1 MPDPLRIAFVSM
13 HTSPADLPG
22 SGDAGGMNV
31 VEHHQ
36 ALALA
41 RLGHRVDLITRRSDP
56 AQPDL
61 VELSEGVRLLHLP
74 AGPPERLAKSLIDA
88 HIEEFSAGLAAL
100 DGGYHV
106 LHSHHWMS
114 GVAALPVAR
123 AWGVPHVQ
131 SFHSVAALPGS
142 ALSEGEP
149 PESPARVPGERLVA
163 TESDA
168 VIAISAAE
176 ARTVVERCGADPD
189 RVVIV
194 PPGVDRTIFRADSPP
209 VETPAPSVEPA
220 GRPLVEFSPA
230 LVEPVEPPRSTPST
244 NPRGYLLY
252 AARLQPLKGPDLA
265 IGALAEVPAE
275 LRPDLLIAGDVSAD
289 FAAYQA
295 DLHALVEAHGLG
307 EVIHFIGPQPREELA
322 ELMRGARI
330 VLVPSHSETFGL
342 IALEAESC
350 GTPVIASAAGGLR
363 EAVVHGETGQL
374 MDSRQPE
381 DWGTAITRLLAKP
394 QRLARMGVVAQI
406 HARRFDWEV
415 TALLLERHYREV
427 L

>member
-1 MPDPLRIAFVSM
+1 MTAPLHIAFVSM

-31 VEHHQ
+31 VEYHQ
-36 ALALA
+36 AFALA
-41 RLGHRVDLITRRSDP
+41 ALGHRVDLITRRSDP
-56 AQPDL
+56 AQPDV
-61 VELSEGVRLLHLP
+61 VELSDAVRLLHLP
-74 AGPPERLAKSLIDA
+74 GGPAQPLAKSLIDA

-100 DGGYHV
+100 DVRYDV

-194 PPGVDRTIFRADSPP
+194 PPGVDRGIFHGGDGRAPGTIG
-209 VETPAPSVEPA
+209 VV
-220 GRPLVEFSPA
+220 
-230 LVEPVEPPRSTPST
+230 

-289 FAAYQA
+289 FAAYEA
-295 DLHALVEAHGLG
+295 DLHALVEAHELTGA
-307 EVIHFIGPQPREELA
+307 VHFIGPQPRERLA

-394 QRLARMGVVAQI
+394 ARLARMGVVAQI
-406 HARRFDWEV
+406 HARRFNWDW
-415 TALLLERHYREV
+415 TARLLELHYRS
-427 L
+427 LL